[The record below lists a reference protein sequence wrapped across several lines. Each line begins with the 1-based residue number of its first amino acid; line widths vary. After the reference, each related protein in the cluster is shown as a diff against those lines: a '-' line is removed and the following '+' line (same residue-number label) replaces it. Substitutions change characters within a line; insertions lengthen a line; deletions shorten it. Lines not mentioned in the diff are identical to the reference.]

1 MTVDQNQIL
10 FQSYQLSTKEN
21 FPADECV
28 VPFESEANI
37 FYSPDWYECVIA
49 NLKFP
54 SCGFYIDYCKPYV
67 WAKENKSGFGWDKSE
82 LSECDGDFWPNIA
95 NPVRNENMVVVAFRK
110 VDMREIETAFEFK
123 KKIAE
128 YGLKCQ
134 IWDD

>member
-1 MTVDQNQIL
+1 MIANQNQIS
-10 FQSYQLSTKEN
+10 FQSYQLSKEEN
-21 FPADECV
+21 FPVDECV
-28 VPFESEANI
+28 VPSESEANI

-54 SCGFYIDYCKPYV
+54 TCGYLVDYCKPYV
-67 WAKENKSGFGWDKSE
+67 WVKDSKSGFGWDKSK
-82 LSECDGDFWPNIA
+82 LSECNGDFWSNIA

-110 VDMREIETAFEFK
+110 VDMGEIETAFEFK

-134 IWDD
+134 AWDD